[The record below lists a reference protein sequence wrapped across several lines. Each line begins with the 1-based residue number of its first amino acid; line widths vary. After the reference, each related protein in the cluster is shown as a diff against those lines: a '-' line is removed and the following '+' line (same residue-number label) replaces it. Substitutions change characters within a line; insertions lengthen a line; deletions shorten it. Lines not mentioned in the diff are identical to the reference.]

1 METLEADFSRAE
13 YLKDKVIPE
22 VCTYSVCMYVANNFL
37 KIGNFSYLTVL
48 YL

>member
-22 VCTYSVCMYVANNFL
+22 VCITDIVRDE
-37 KIGNFSYLTVL
+37 
-48 YL
+48 

>member
-22 VCTYSVCMYVANNFL
+22 VYMEQ
-37 KIGNFSYLTVL
+37 I
-48 YL
+48 

>member
-22 VCTYSVCMYVANNFL
+22 VRINPHSE
-37 KIGNFSYLTVL
+37 G
-48 YL
+48 